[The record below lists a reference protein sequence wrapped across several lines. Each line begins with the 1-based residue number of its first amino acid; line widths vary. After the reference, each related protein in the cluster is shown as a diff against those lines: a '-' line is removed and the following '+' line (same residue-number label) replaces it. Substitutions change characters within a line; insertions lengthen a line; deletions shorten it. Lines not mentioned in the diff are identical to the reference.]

1 MREALPGPTEAMKRQ
16 AAALDAL
23 SATSSA
29 VMMPVPM
36 KLSEPTRAAL
46 IVIGYYAML
55 LTIFGGLALVAMLA
69 KAFGGG
75 N

>member
-1 MREALPGPTEAMKRQ
+1 
-16 AAALDAL
+16 
-23 SATSSA
+23 
-29 VMMPVPM
+29 MMLVPM